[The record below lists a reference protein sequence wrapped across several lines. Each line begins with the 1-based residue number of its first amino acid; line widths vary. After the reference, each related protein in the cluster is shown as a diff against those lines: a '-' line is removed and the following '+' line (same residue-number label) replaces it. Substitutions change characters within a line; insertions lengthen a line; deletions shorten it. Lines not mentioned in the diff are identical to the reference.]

1 MKYEKTVEVSSNA
14 PLFSKRLAEVMNEQ
28 RLSQIE
34 LVALCNNKI
43 GKGSL
48 CDWLSGKTEPKIY
61 SVKEIAKAL
70 NVSVDYLLG
79 LSDVK
84 TPDIKRQAISRELG
98 LSDKAIET
106 FKRLNNKRGSRSH
119 SELLSCLLES
129 DNLEYLLG
137 LLEGYITDDGELLNT
152 SLSMSRFECSK
163 KEMALFAANNCL
175 KLILDE
181 IQPIFLSKYVAT
193 DDKLDKIL
201 EEKVKEMNKEKGGH

>member
-98 LSDKAIET
+98 LSDKAIEAL
-106 FKRLNNKRGSRSH
+106 KKLRGLENTRSY

-129 DNLEYLLG
+129 NNLEYLLG
-137 LLEGYITDDGELLNT
+137 LLEGYITDDGELLGT
-152 SLSMSRFECSK
+152 SLSMSRFEYSK

-181 IQPIFLSKYVAT
+181 IQPIFLSKYVT
-193 DDKLDKIL
+193 TSEKLDKWL
-201 EEKVKEMNKEKGGH
+201 EEKVKEMSKEKGGH